1 MITPVDF
8 SFVSA
13 KLHGMRSKLYE
24 GARLDALTSLR
35 NPFELIAAVL
45 PGTDVRDRMDFER
58 RLVEQHV
65 RDLNRVRTLL
75 DGPNRAF
82 FDWQL
87 ERYRMENVK
96 VLLRAWKARSESAG
110 SDVRALLVNLPEGY
124 ALSVDRLL
132 SAAKLTDFMWALPGR
147 LYAQGIKRG
156 AVQFHDTQK
165 LFFIEAGLDA
175 VYFEELC
182 RRCGDLETA
191 DREEVEELLRI
202 EVLVYDV
209 LFAVRGRLN
218 LGLSIEDVGDFLVTG
233 IAPAPGS
240 VVFEAMLGA
249 SDFAGMLAAMP
260 SRRTLLGTAE
270 PMDLVG
276 LQRAL
281 HERLARGANRSF
293 YHSMFHMGAVEA
305 FYYLK
310 RIELANLIRVAE
322 LLRQERPAVEIRSEL
337 LRVGGS

>member
-24 GARLDALTSLR
+24 GERLEALATLR
-35 NPFELIAAVL
+35 SPFELMTAVL
-45 PGTDVRDRMDFER
+45 PRTDVRDRMDFER
-58 RLVEQHV
+58 RLVEQHL
-65 RDLNRVRTLL
+65 RDLDRVRALL
-75 DGPNRAF
+75 DDANREF
-82 FDWQL
+82 FNWQL

-96 VLLRAWKARSESAG
+96 VLLRAWKAREAG
-110 SDVRALLVNLPEGY
+110 VDVRSLLVTLPDDY
-124 ALSVDRLL
+124 ALPVDRLL
-132 SAAKLTDFMWALPGR
+132 AAVKLTDFMWALPGR
-147 LYAQGIKRG
+147 RYAEGIKRG

-182 RRCGDLETA
+182 RRCEELKAA
-191 DREEVEELLRI
+191 DREEVGELVRF

-218 LGLSIEDVGDFLVTG
+218 LGLSIEDVSDFLVTG

-240 VVFEAMLGA
+240 AAFEPMLAA
-249 SDFAGMLAAMP
+249 SDFAGTLAAMP
-260 SRRTLLGTAE
+260 SRRTLLGTSE
-270 PMDLVG
+270 PKDMAG

-281 HERLARGANRSF
+281 HERLFRAANRAF
-293 YHSMFHMGAVEA
+293 YRSMFHMGVVEA

-310 RIELANLIRVAE
+310 RVELANLIRVAE
-322 LLRQERPAVEIRSEL
+322 LLRQERSAAEIRNEL
-337 LRVGGS
+337 LQVSSP